1 MGSKRESNEFLFF
14 LMKFYFRLGFI
25 IREFAAGNVSVMFVI
40 ELSIKI
46 FPIEINQRSIRK
58 Y

>member
-25 IREFAAGNVSVMFVI
+25 IREFATGNVSVMFVI
-40 ELSIKI
+40 ELSIKY
-46 FPIEINQRSIRK
+46 FLLK
-58 Y
+58 

>member
-1 MGSKRESNEFLFF
+1 MGSKRESNEFSFF

-40 ELSIKI
+40 ELSIKY
-46 FPIEINQRSIRK
+46 FLLK
-58 Y
+58 

>member
-1 MGSKRESNEFLFF
+1 
-14 LMKFYFRLGFI
+14 MKFYFRLGFI

-40 ELSIKI
+40 DLSIKI